1 MCAEKAHMAE
11 KRDYYEVLGVSRGCS
26 EDELKKAYRTLAK
39 KYHPDMNKNDPKAEE
54 KFKEVNEAFA
64 VLSDKEKRARYDQYG
79 HAGVDQQYGGQGG
92 FSGFGGGGFDFSDIF
107 SGFGDI
113 FGGFGGSS
121 RRNSRAKGE
130 DLEVLVTI
138 TLEEAVSG
146 CRKDVTYTRIES
158 CAECSGTGAAKGSTV
173 ETCQKCHGTGTVTVT
188 QRTMLG
194 MMQTQRVC
202 DACGGK
208 GKTVKEPCR
217 QCRGSG
223 RVKKQKTLE
232 VSIPAGID
240 NGQRIVAGGQGSA
253 GYEGGPNGDLYIQ
266 VAVRPHDIFTREGDN
281 IRVDLT
287 ISFVEAALGAKITV
301 PTLDGD
307 VEMTVPEGT
316 QTGTVFRL
324 GGKGVPHIGRSGRNG
339 RGDQLVTV
347 TVDVPRNLSSAQKDA
362 LRKFG
367 ELSESKNQ
375 SKKRDFFK
383 KKS

>member
-1 MCAEKAHMAE
+1 
-11 KRDYYEVLGVSRGCS
+11 
-26 EDELKKAYRTLAK
+26 
-39 KYHPDMNKNDPKAEE
+39 
-54 KFKEVNEAFA
+54 
-64 VLSDKEKRARYDQYG
+64 
-79 HAGVDQQYGGQGG
+79 
-92 FSGFGGGGFDFSDIF
+92 
-107 SGFGDI
+107 
-113 FGGFGGSS
+113 
-121 RRNSRAKGE
+121 
-130 DLEVLVTI
+130 
-138 TLEEAVSG
+138 
-146 CRKDVTYTRIES
+146 
-158 CAECSGTGAAKGSTV
+158 
-173 ETCQKCHGTGTVTVT
+173 
-188 QRTMLG
+188 MLG

-367 ELSESKNQ
+367 ELLESKNQ